1 MEKIDT
7 LQINGVTYDL
17 NDKDAVQAEAS
28 KDLITDEERE
38 KLAGI
43 AAGAEVNVQPDWD
56 ESDTDSDAFIR
67 NKPDLSGFITRTVN
81 DLANY
86 YLKGETYTKAEVAEL
101 IAAINQFHYEVYATL
116 PQTGEG
122 NVLYLIGPTGS
133 GSDRYEEYVYAN
145 GEWVKIGDTSIDLSG
160 YATMEAL
167 SSLSD
172 GLLSGSIVPRL
183 AEDLASWDDESLMT
197 EDTQTVSVATTGGDL
212 SIKSSVPAQL
222 TEMAARTDFSAS
234 ALVATGFNLLRLRSA
249 AGIATAIGSG
259 FYFPVPALPFGRVN
273 TAEQPN
279 GILFTGRDGANLRP
293 TVYFKRMSA
302 GVPTS
307 VTDGSVCD
315 RVDVSTGGKDYRFHT
330 TDEPGYMIVSGI
342 TWAETCAHVG
352 WSKRYDE
359 FIAPDDPSDA
369 GHALSLAP
377 VISAMHPYGKMLAVG
392 GSADRIT
399 RVSAT
404 QVRWETECDKVK
416 PTWTTTLQEDGET
429 YLHTATISGMK
440 ADGAARFETL
450 SQQLA
455 VSGTTV
461 SYTDGSESAPTDF
474 VEYEKAASASG
485 VASLDTSL
493 DVEDWG
499 LIALL
504 DAVGEAYTTIAY
516 AQGIP
521 DNVRALVSAR
531 LSGQMGIVAQAFAEL
546 YGEVASLKEA
556 LQGGGGIPRLSAPSF
571 DSGEYRSNGIP
582 MAVEGAG
589 APSSSVVPK
598 DWEKLCPGVV
608 WTGIPLTPGMM
619 YFDNAG
625 NKWYKAK
632 MTLAGAVSDWVLLN

>member
-1 MEKIDT
+1 MGKIDT
-7 LQINGVTYDL
+7 FEINGATYELEDS
-17 NDKDAVQAEAS
+17 NAVRREPG
-28 KDLITDEERE
+28 KDLITDEERV
-38 KLAGI
+38 KLSGI
-43 AAGAEVNVQPDWD
+43 EDGAEANVQPDWD

-67 NKPDLSGFITRTVN
+67 NKPDLSGFITKTVN

-86 YLKGETYTKAEVAEL
+86 YLKSETYTKEEVVGL
-101 IAAINQFHYEVYATL
+101 IAAIRQFHYEVYATL

-160 YATMEAL
+160 YATTGAL

-197 EDTQTVSVATTGGDL
+197 EDTQTVSVFTTGGDI

-222 TEMAARTDFSAS
+222 TEIAAKTDFSAS
-234 ALVATGFNLLRLRSA
+234 ALRASGFNLLRLKSNDGLA
-249 AGIATAIGSG
+249 VAVGSG
-259 FYFPVPALPFGRVN
+259 YYFPVPALHFGTIN

-279 GILFTGRDGANLRP
+279 GVLFTDSAGDNLRP
-293 TVYFKRMSA
+293 TVYFKKASA

-307 VTDGSVCD
+307 VTDGTVCSY
-315 RVDVSTGGKDYRFHT
+315 VDASWNGGTLRFFT
-330 TDEPGYMIVSGI
+330 TSEPGWLVVSGI
-342 TWAETCAHVG
+342 TWADTCAHIG
-352 WSKRYDE
+352 WSKRYDK
-359 FIAPDDPSDA
+359 FISPTDESDA
-369 GHALSLAP
+369 GHSVDLS
-377 VISAMHPYGKMLAVG
+377 VTISAMHSFGKMLTVG
-392 GSADRIT
+392 SSADRI
-399 RVSAT
+399 RRLSAE
-404 QVRWETECDKVK
+404 QVQWETECDRVQ
-416 PTWTTTLQEDGET
+416 PTWTNTLQEDGET
-429 YLHTATISGMK
+429 YLHTATISAMK
-440 ADGAARFETL
+440 SDGVAQFETATQPL
-450 SQQLA
+450 TI
-455 VSGTTV
+455 SGTSI
-461 SYTDGSESAPTDF
+461 SYTDSSESALTDY
-474 VEYEKAASASG
+474 VKYEKATVATG
-485 VASLDTSL
+485 VRTLATDFN
-493 DVEDWG
+493 VEDWG
-499 LIALL
+499 LIVLL

-531 LSGQMGIVAQAFAEL
+531 LSGQMGVVAQAFAEL

-632 MTLAGAVSDWVLLN
+632 MTLAGTVSDWVLLN

>member
-1 MEKIDT
+1 MKKIDT
-7 LQINGVTYDL
+7 FEINGVTYELEDS
-17 NDKDAVQAEAS
+17 NAVQREPG

-43 AAGAEVNVQPDWD
+43 AAGAQVNVQPDWD

-67 NKPDLSGFITRTVN
+67 NKPDLSG
-81 DLANY
+81 
-86 YLKGETYTKAEVAEL
+86 
-101 IAAINQFHYEVYATL
+101 YAT
-116 PQTGEG
+116 TG
-122 NVLYLIGPTGS
+122 
-133 GSDRYEEYVYAN
+133 
-145 GEWVKIGDTSIDLSG
+145 
-160 YATMEAL
+160 AL
-167 SSLSD
+167 SALSD

-183 AEDLASWDDESLMT
+183 AEDLVSWDDESLMT
-197 EDTQTVSVATTGGDL
+197 DDTQTVSVATTGGDL

-222 TEMAARTDFSAS
+222 TEIAARTDFSAS

-249 AGIATAIGSG
+249 AGIATAIGGG

-279 GILFTGRDGANLRP
+279 GILFTGTDGANLRP

-302 GVPTS
+302 GVPTG
-307 VTDGSVCD
+307 VTDGMVCD
-315 RVDVSTGGKDYRFHT
+315 HTDASTGGKEYRFYT
-330 TDEPGYMIVSGI
+330 TEEPGYMIVSGI

-377 VISAMHPYGKMLAVG
+377 VISAMHPYEKMLAVG

-429 YLHTATISGMK
+429 YLHTATIPGMK

-450 SQQLA
+450 SQQLT

-504 DAVGEAYTTIAY
+504 DASGEAYTTIAY

-546 YGEVASLKEA
+546 YGEVSSLKEA
-556 LQGGGGIPRLSAPSF
+556 LQGGGGIHRLSAPSF

-582 MAVEGAG
+582 MVVEGAG

-598 DWEKLCPGVV
+598 DWERLCPGVV

-619 YFDNAG
+619 YLDNAG

-632 MTLAGAVSDWVLLN
+632 MTLTGAVADWVLLN